1 MYTDEDLTSA
11 VGQGIFSDSSVQ
23 QFRQYMALSKNTN
36 LVDEENF
43 RLISGFND
51 VFVMIASGL
60 LLGSIAWLGASFV
73 PWLGALAFSIV
84 SWGLAEFF
92 VRQRR
97 MALPAIGLLLT
108 FLAGVFVVPILF
120 NDIRQNSLAE
130 YTLVISG
137 ILTGIAARLHWLRF
151 KVPIT
156 VAVGTAA
163 GVLCIVAI
171 TLTALPATL
180 SFVLPMVFVGG
191 LVTFVIAMVWDA
203 NDRTRQTRKSDVA
216 FWLHLVAA
224 PMLVHPIF
232 ATLGILDGVETVSS
246 SLIVVSLY
254 ILLAIISIAVDRRA
268 IMVSALIYVIVA
280 FSSLLNNY
288 GMLSYSFAITGVC
301 IGATLLV
308 LSAFWHKSRQSVL
321 KFVPLTLQM
330 HLPELKAY

>member
-1 MYTDEDLTSA
+1 MYTDEDLTNA
-11 VGQGIFSDSSVQ
+11 VGKGIFNDTSVQ
-23 QFRQYMALSKNTN
+23 QFRHFMAHSKNTN

-51 VFVMIASGL
+51 VFVVIASGL

-73 PWLGALAFSIV
+73 PWLGALAFSV
-84 SWGLAEFF
+84 ASWGLAEFF

-108 FLAGVFVVPILF
+108 FLGGVFAVPILF
-120 NDIRQNSLAE
+120 NDAGQQNVAESSL
-130 YTLVISG
+130 VVSG
-137 ILTGIAARLHWLRF
+137 ILTAIAARLHWLRF

-163 GVLCIVAI
+163 SVLCVVAI
-171 TLTALPATL
+171 IISALPVTL

-191 LVTFVIAMVWDA
+191 LVTFAIAMVWDG
-203 NDRTRQTRKSDVA
+203 NDRIRQTRQSDVA

-246 SLIVVSLY
+246 SLIVVALY
-254 ILLAIISIAVDRRA
+254 IMLAIISIAVDRRA
-268 IMVSALIYVIVA
+268 IMVSALIYVVVA

-301 IGATLLV
+301 IGASLLL
-308 LSAFWHKSRQSVL
+308 LSAFWHKSRQGVL
-321 KFVPLTLQM
+321 KFVPPALQM
-330 HLPELKAY
+330 RLPELKA